1 MHTVFSNQQ
10 PATTMIEKAL
20 QFVGRSIASVFGASE
35 KRKTLDDGSRKVTT
49 REEWLRERRR
59 QHCMRNQL
67 VFGAPRGTKSHRR
80 FYYMYNPSWF
90 APEKPWTGLDSAS
103 AEA

>member
-1 MHTVFSNQQ
+1 
-10 PATTMIEKAL
+10 MIKKAL

-59 QHCMRNQL
+59 QHCMCNQL
-67 VFGAPRGTKSHRR
+67 VFGAPRGTKSHRLC
-80 FYYMYNPSWF
+80 YYRYNPSWF
-90 APEKPWTGLDSAS
+90 APAKQWTWMDSAVES
-103 AEA
+103 